1 MANRSDLEL
10 ALRLKADLQQGQQAL
25 QALEQNVR
33 DVGNASDVASTKL
46 QGASQAADQLGS
58 ESQAAAAAAK
68 KLGAGARESAGLPG
82 VEMDARSRE
91 LFEHTFGHS
100 PEALAALHADAVE
113 PKKPEGMSEQDFHNM
128 RHVFGDDVFA
138 QAQKD

>member
-33 DVGNASDVASTKL
+33 DVGDASDVASTKL
-46 QGASQAADQLGS
+46 QAASQ
-58 ESQAAAAAAK
+58 
-68 KLGAGARESAGLPG
+68 
-82 VEMDARSRE
+82 
-91 LFEHTFGHS
+91 
-100 PEALAALHADAVE
+100 ADAVE

>member
-33 DVGNASDVASTKL
+33 DVGDASDVASTKL
-46 QGASQAADQLGS
+46 QGASQAAELLGLTDL
-58 ESQAAAAAAK
+58 SQVAVASAERKA
-68 KLGAGARESAGLPG
+68 AGLPG

-138 QAQKD
+138 QALKD